1 MPHGVHKTG
10 SVSWHPK
17 DPTLKPWLEAEASSR
32 GTTKS
37 EILDEAL
44 ADYRER
50 VEFARSVSARTA
62 NAEIGAALREART
75 PLATE
80 TTQANGEP
88 R

>member
-1 MPHGVHKTG
+1 MPHGVHKTD

-37 EILDEAL
+37 DILDEAL
-44 ADYRER
+44 AEYREPL
-50 VEFARSVSARTA
+50 EHARLVSARTA
-62 NAEIGAALREART
+62 NRAISEALD
-75 PLATE
+75 ATE
-80 TTQANGEP
+80 TTETTGET